1 MPQFRYPL
9 VMLAVA
15 VAAVAACSDGT
26 APVTGDASDTSLA
39 TDLAA
44 SAGDAIATGVSDM
57 VENEQFSSAS
67 ADIAMDATSSGDDN
81 LTRSRARTCYDAG
94 GSVVTCGEGLTA
106 SALVEVQVD
115 GSRSG
120 DNFTAVVHR
129 QLRDSVSGIGSESTS
144 RTHDGYGAGQ
154 DTVTYTHDLTTR
166 VAAIAASDS
175 VLDLVFNLPHANN
188 PWPVSGQVIRNV
200 DATFTVTRG
209 ATKTRTIARRAV
221 VTFPA
226 DAEGNVA
233 IELGTLSCT
242 LNLVTHRVTGCTGS

>member
-1 MPQFRYPL
+1 MLQSRYSL
-9 VMLAVA
+9 VVLA
-15 VAAVAACSDGT
+15 VAAVAITACSDGT
-26 APVTGDASDTSLA
+26 APATDDATDTSLA

-44 SAGDAIATGVSDM
+44 SAGDAIATDVSDM

-67 ADIAMDATSSGDDN
+67 ADIAMDATTSGNDN
-81 LTRSRARTCYDAG
+81 LTRSRTRTCYDAG
-94 GSVVTCGEGLTA
+94 GNVVTCGEGLTA

-129 QLRDSVSGIGSESTS
+129 QLRDSVSGIGGESTS
-144 RTHDGYGAGQ
+144 RTHNGYGAGQ
-154 DTVTYTHDLTTR
+154 DTATYTHDLTTR
-166 VAAIAASDS
+166 IAAIAASDS

-188 PWPVSGQVIRNV
+188 PWPVSGQFIRNV

-209 ATKTRTIARRAV
+209 ATKTRNISRRAV

-226 DAEGNVA
+226 DAQGNVP

-242 LNLVTHRVTGCTGS
+242 LNLVTHKVTGCTGS